1 MPSQLNSE
9 KLGLLEAILFTTTDP
24 LTFEQLQKLTK
35 SRKDEME
42 KLLTELNQRYSNE
55 NSGIK
60 ISDMGG
66 YKLIVK
72 NEYLQNVADLTPHAD
87 MSRGLLRVLSIIAY
101 HEPIR
106 QSEIVKVIGNRT
118 YDYVKELSEKGLIN
132 VEKKSRTRILTTTDK
147 FEEYFETKKNELK
160 KNLDEVK
167 EEMKEE
173 VNENS
178 EKKVMGNVRMGCE
191 VGYVLQIF
199 IFYYQLVASH
209 V

>member
-1 MPSQLNSE
+1 MPSQLNPQ
-9 KLGLLEAILFTTTDP
+9 KLALLEAILFTTTDP

-173 VNENS
+173 VNENK
-178 EKKVMGNVRMGCE
+178 EN
-191 VGYVLQIF
+191 
-199 IFYYQLVASH
+199 AD
-209 V
+209 

>member
-1 MPSQLNSE
+1 MPSQLNSQ
-9 KLGLLEAILFTTTDP
+9 KLALLEAILFTTTDP

-72 NEYLQNVADLTPHAD
+72 NEYLHNVADLTPHAD

-173 VNENS
+173 VNENK
-178 EKKVMGNVRMGCE
+178 EN
-191 VGYVLQIF
+191 
-199 IFYYQLVASH
+199 AD
-209 V
+209 

>member
-1 MPSQLNSE
+1 MPSQLNSQ
-9 KLGLLEAILFTTTDP
+9 KLALLEAILFTTTDP

-173 VNENS
+173 VNENK
-178 EKKVMGNVRMGCE
+178 EN
-191 VGYVLQIF
+191 
-199 IFYYQLVASH
+199 AD
-209 V
+209 

>member
-1 MPSQLNSE
+1 M
-9 KLGLLEAILFTTTDP
+9 FTTTDP

-173 VNENS
+173 VNENK
-178 EKKVMGNVRMGCE
+178 EN
-191 VGYVLQIF
+191 
-199 IFYYQLVASH
+199 AD
-209 V
+209 